1 MTPEPP
7 RPARRTRPDSA
18 FRRRA
23 LGLDAPP
30 GSPAANPRE
39 SFRNALSRIPDIERA
54 EDGLPLVV
62 PVVASPKAPEPTV
75 EPAAEPAA
83 VAPVEP
89 EVILPVESTPGSAPP
104 EALPVAAATEVDLDP
119 KPAVSAPDLA
129 VSLQSLPRLTSPT
142 SAAPPATSPS
152 VPPPPPPADS
162 NHGHRHIAPPPHPPL
177 WRRVGFAMV
186 LILLVVSIPVLGRTG
201 YRLVTSSTDGRTAAS
216 GAGPNDPGYEEQVTS
231 TPTAL
236 VVQKDAAGLPVGLT
250 FLSLSNGSSGGSVVF
265 VPLDTA
271 VVKPGF
277 GVDRLRTSY
286 GVVADDPTGATKQIS
301 FQTAEILNVGID
313 ETIELDDRSWSQVVA
328 PVAPIALDNP
338 EPVEL
343 AGGTVPSGQT
353 TLAADQMGPYLA
365 AHRDGEEETAAFYRQ
380 QVAWTAWLKAVAAST
395 KADAVPGETG
405 SGIGLFARTLAK
417 GDVTFTNL
425 PGTYSVADDGGTRF
439 KADAGA
445 VNDLM
450 VDTVPAPDAPY
461 EGGRTR
467 ARVLNGVGPGSIPD
481 DVLRKVVALN
491 GSVTVVG
498 NGPSFDNDTTTI
510 VYSDAKFKDYAELLQ
525 ASLGSKGKLKFD
537 RQAPDDVDVTVI
549 LGRDV
554 LGNGPQTRSTSATST
569 TLNASSTTLA
579 QGAPVVDTGS
589 SPGAGFGAATSTAPT
604 GGH

>member
-54 EDGLPLVV
+54 ADGLPMVV
-62 PVVASPKAPEPTV
+62 PVVAAPK
-75 EPAAEPAA
+75 AAEPAVVVPA
-83 VAPVEP
+83 EPAATAPAEPAPITADGPRAGSP
-89 EVILPVESTPGSAPP
+89 EV
-104 EALPVAAATEVDLDP
+104 LPVAAASAVDREL
-119 KPAVSAPDLA
+119 KPEISAAELA
-129 VSLQSLPRLTSPT
+129 VSVQSLPLLTSPRST
-142 SAAPPATSPS
+142 ASPVASPS
-152 VPPPPPPADS
+152 VPPPPHLADS
-162 NHGHRHIAPPPHPPL
+162 NHGHRHIAPPPPPAL
-177 WRRVGFAMV
+177 WRRVGFALV

-201 YRLVTSSTDGRTAAS
+201 YRLVKSSTDGKTAAS

-236 VVQKDAAGLPVGLT
+236 VVQKDATGLPVGLT

-265 VPLDTA
+265 VPLDTS
-271 VVKPGF
+271 VVKPAF
-277 GVDRLRTSY
+277 GVDRLRTAY
-286 GVVADDPTGATKQIS
+286 GVMADDPTNATQQMS
-301 FQTAEILNVGID
+301 YQTAEILNVGID

-328 PVAPIALDNP
+328 PVAPISLDNP

-343 AGGTVPSGQT
+343 ASGTVPSGET
-353 TLAADQMGPYLA
+353 ALTADQMGPYLA
-365 AHRDGEEETAAFYRQ
+365 ARRDGEEETAAFYRQ

-395 KADAVPGETG
+395 KGDAVPGESGT
-405 SGIGLFARTLAK
+405 GIGLFARTLAK

-425 PGTYSVADDGGTRF
+425 PGAYSVEGGIPRF
-439 KADAGA
+439 TPDAGA

-450 VDTVPAPDAPY
+450 VDTVPAPDAPF

-481 DVLRKVVALN
+481 DVLRKVVAFK

-510 VYSDAKFKDYAELLQ
+510 VYSDPKFKGYAELLQ
-525 ASLGSKGKLKFD
+525 ASLGSKGTLKFD

-554 LGNGPQTRSTSATST
+554 LGDGPQTRSTTATST
-569 TLNASSTTLA
+569 TLDASSTTLA

-589 SPGAGFGAATSTAPT
+589 SSGAGFGAAPSTAPT
-604 GGH
+604 GGP